1 MVDNFIDCHPAIPQL
16 WEEMRAGLID
26 RRSFLRRLA
35 WLGVSAAA
43 AGAWLGGKAL
53 AAEPNDPPRSG
64 GSLRFVCSVQQMIDP
79 ALVVWIEAS
88 NILRNSLEFLTYV
101 DADNVTHP
109 YLAASWTPSADLKT
123 WDFTLQDGVIWSNG
137 DDFTSEDV
145 AFNIRRWIDPASQ
158 SSNRSAFSAVRDV
171 EITGPLTLRLHLVRP
186 LCALPEMLAAHSCAI
201 LHRRFELEGGNW
213 PKNPVGTGP
222 FSLVE
227 FKVSRLAHFKRRDGY
242 WGRPAFLD
250 ELHYVDL
257 GTDIATHI
265 AALSAGQVDVLYR
278 VNITEL
284 DLVAKLPHLRLLE
297 ERSAQTLVL
306 RMQCDQKPY
315 DDIRV
320 RRAVLLAADNRKML
334 SLAFR
339 DRGLLGDDYH
349 VASIQ
354 PDHADLP
361 PQPRDVAKARALLA
375 EAGYPDG
382 IDLTLSL
389 GNTQGRWEQDT
400 AQVLQQSCREAG
412 IRLTLDL
419 MPAAEYWGLWNKV
432 PFGIS
437 FWAHRPQGIMTLDLA
452 YRSGS
457 PWNESHFSDP
467 AFDAALDHAMGIL
480 DPTERVPA
488 MRVLETILRDQAVM
502 VQPFFGNKFTA
513 VSDRVRGFRA
523 HPSEYYRMD
532 GVWLA

>member
-1 MVDNFIDCHPAIPQL
+1 MTAS
-16 WEEMRAGLID
+16 R
-26 RRSFLRRLA
+26 A
-35 WLGVSAAA
+35 WLGDPT
-43 AGAWLGGKAL
+43 L
-53 AAEPNDPPRSG
+53 AAEPIEAPRSG
-64 GSLRFVCSVQQMIDP
+64 GVLRFVCAVQQMTDP
-79 ALVVWIEAS
+79 ALAVWIEAS
-88 NILRNSLEFLTYV
+88 NIFRNSLEFLTYV

-109 YLAASWTPSADLKT
+109 YLAASWAASEDLKT
-123 WDFTLQDGVIWSNG
+123 WDFVLQDGVTWSNG
-137 DDFTSEDV
+137 DSFTSEDV
-145 AFNIRRWIDPASQ
+145 VFNINRWITPASQ
-158 SSNRSAFSAVRDV
+158 SSNRSAFSAVREA
-171 EITGPLTLRLHLVRP
+171 EITGPLSVRLHLDRP
-186 LCALPEMLAAHSCAI
+186 LCALPEMLAAHSCAM
-201 LHRRFELEGGNW
+201 LHRRFEIEGGNW

-250 ELHYVDL
+250 ELRYVDL

-284 DLVAKLPHLRLLE
+284 DLVGKLPNLRLLE

-320 RRAVLLAADNRKML
+320 RRAVALAADNRKML

-339 DRGLLGDDYH
+339 DRGLLGDDFH

-354 PDHADLP
+354 PDYAELV
-361 PQPRDVAKARALLA
+361 PQQRDVAKAKALLA
-375 EAGYPDG
+375 EAGYPEG

-400 AQVLQQSCREAG
+400 AQVLQQSCLEAG
-412 IRLTLDL
+412 IRLNLNV

-467 AFDAALDHAMGIL
+467 AFDAALDHAMSIL
-480 DPTERVPA
+480 DPAERVPA
-488 MRVLETILRDQAVM
+488 MRVLETMLRDQAVM